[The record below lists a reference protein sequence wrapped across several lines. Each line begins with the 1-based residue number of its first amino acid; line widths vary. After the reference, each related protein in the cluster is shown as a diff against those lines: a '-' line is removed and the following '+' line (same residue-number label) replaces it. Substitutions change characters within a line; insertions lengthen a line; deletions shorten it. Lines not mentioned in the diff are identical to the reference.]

1 VVALKQSPFLF
12 LNKFDK
18 HRYMTE
24 ALFESLK
31 RELVNGYSKKR
42 HPFRYFSLAT
52 INGERPVQRTVVL
65 RKVLEDL
72 SLVIYTDSRSDKMK
86 AISTNSHVSALFYHP
101 KKLLQVRVQAKVVIQ
116 DHESNVIWNQIPEN
130 SRKDFTTVSAP
141 GSLIKNPDHVTY
153 SETENYFCMLH
164 LVPEEIEYLQLK
176 RPNHLRVLYKK
187 DDNAQWDAQFLVP

>member
-1 VVALKQSPFLF
+1 
-12 LNKFDK
+12 
-18 HRYMTE
+18 MTD

-31 RELVNGYSKKR
+31 RELVNGYSKKK

-52 INGERPVQRTVVL
+52 THDGKPEQRTVVL
-65 RKVLEDL
+65 RKMLNDL
-72 SLVIYTDSRSDKMK
+72 SLVIYTDARSDKMK
-86 AISTNSHVSALFYHP
+86 AISRNSQVSALFYHP

-116 DHESNVIWNQIPEN
+116 DRERNVIWNQIHEN

-176 RPNHLRVLYKK
+176 RPNHLRVLFKK
-187 DDNAQWDAQFLVP
+187 DSDGKWNGQFLVP